1 MSEVY
6 AARLVAKKHIVE
18 QCAECNVKKNSN
30 GLYNHDD
37 IVKVKETIEGKLNEV
52 FLDHTSGLTMKD
64 LLATIDNEINN
75 VTTTQMVTADALIA
89 QAKKDAAVADA
100 AAKKVAKTLGTE
112 AVDTIIMTRE
122 EAKREAERQNIANQT
137 IVGTKE
143 GLIEVLKRLIGGAIL
158 DPVTKIAD
166 GSRDKSIDAYK
177 LHEVFQLAFDNAVR
191 PEVDDVLDLLI
202 EMYQYD
208 FDFRLPIKHSMAQL
222 KTMATKLKP
231 FGITPG
237 DPELMLVLLANI
249 HFAKEQAWGHEFRA
263 AMAAIRKQYTYD
275 HVHDVAST
283 KFILKE
289 LAGADELRNMKLA
302 PAPNV
307 NQANAVQ
314 RYKSILEDASSCSN
328 ASLADSSMSSYPYGS
343 DFDSSQD
350 ECMRVVE
357 QQERRD
363 RKERKE
369 KKEKKRTSSRKSSAV
384 AGNETSSDDDDEV
397 LPMTC
402 KYCIKY
408 SKTQHPTRITPD
420 TCMWNKKV
428 RKFRFNSVCRK
439 MNLKYIE
446 GSEFKTG
453 EEDTWPKHKKK
464 EGKKDN

>member
-18 QCAECNVKKNSN
+18 QCTECNVKKNSN

-307 NQANAVQ
+307 NKANAVQ
-314 RYKSILEDASSCSN
+314 KYKSILEDASSCGNS
-328 ASLADSSMSSYPYGS
+328 SLADSSMSSYAYGS
-343 DFDSSQD
+343 EFDSSQE

-369 KKEKKRTSSRKSSAV
+369 KKEKKRTSSKKSSA
-384 AGNETSSDDDDEV
+384 AASSDTSSDDEV
-397 LPMTC
+397 LPLTC
-402 KYCIKY
+402 KYCIKF
-408 SKTQHPTRITPD
+408 SKSQHPPHITPE

-428 RKFRFNSVCRK
+428 RKFRYNSVCRK
-439 MNLKYIE
+439 MKLKFIE
-446 GSEFKTG
+446 GGKFTTG
-453 EEDTWPKHKKK
+453 EEDTWPKHKKL
-464 EGKKDN
+464 EGKKDD

>member
-1 MSEVY
+1 
-6 AARLVAKKHIVE
+6 
-18 QCAECNVKKNSN
+18 
-30 GLYNHDD
+30 
-37 IVKVKETIEGKLNEV
+37 
-52 FLDHTSGLTMKD
+52 
-64 LLATIDNEINN
+64 
-75 VTTTQMVTADALIA
+75 
-89 QAKKDAAVADA
+89 
-100 AAKKVAKTLGTE
+100 
-112 AVDTIIMTRE
+112 MTRE

-137 IVGTKE
+137 IVGTKV
-143 GLIEVLKRLIGGAIL
+143 GLIDVLKRLIGGAIL
-158 DPVTKIAD
+158 DTVTKIAD

-191 PEVDDVLDLLI
+191 PEVDDVLDLLL

-208 FDFRLPIKHSMAQL
+208 MDFRLPIKHGVAQL

-237 DPELMLVLLANI
+237 EPELALILLANI
-249 HFAKEQAWGHEFRA
+249 HYAKEQAWGHEFCA
-263 AMAAIRKQYTYD
+263 AMAAIRKQYSYD
-275 HVHDVAST
+275 YVHNTTSM

-307 NQANAVQ
+307 NKANAVQ
-314 RYKSILEDASSCSN
+314 KYKSTLEDASWSN
-328 ASLADSSMSSYPYGS
+328 SSFAESSTSSYQYGS
-343 DFDSSQD
+343 DFDSSQE

-363 RKERKE
+363 KKHKKD
-369 KKEKKRTSSRKSSAV
+369 KKEKKRNSSGTSSSVASSD
-384 AGNETSSDDDDEV
+384 TSSDDEV

-408 SKTQHPTRITPD
+408 AKTQHPTRITPD

-428 RKFRFNSVCRK
+428 RKFRFNSVCKK
-439 MNLKYIE
+439 MSLKYIE